1 MTDRHLLMLV
11 PPIGGVA
18 ALFIYFWH
26 ETWTPMRWV
35 GAGMIVFGLVFW
47 CVAHMQLGTSFSA
60 TAQARHLV
68 TRGLYSRIRN
78 PIYIFGM
85 IGLAGVFLFLHLLV
99 LFLVFLALI
108 PMQIFRAK
116 NEARVLENAF
126 GDEYR
131 EYRRKTWF

>member
-1 MTDRHLLMLV
+1 MKDRHLLMLV

-85 IGLAGVFLFLHLLV
+85 IGLAGVFLFL
-99 LFLVFLALI
+99 VFLALI